1 MAPEPW
7 PTLHHV
13 LQFGEVVKGIG
24 VVQFAGMNEAHEQVA
39 HFSTV
44 LGLIKQTILPTTEN
58 FS

>member
-1 MAPEPW
+1 MF
-7 PTLHHV
+7 
-13 LQFGEVVKGIG
+13 LQFGEVVKGIS